1 MHWVF
6 KSDSVHENVVFN
18 FMHDPIDDLAVFAQG
33 YHNAGRKLADELA
46 SAAGYSDY
54 DGYPVLFLY
63 RHALELY
70 LKAFVCRGA
79 KLVHLLD
86 PDEMDTTELFKDH
99 SLSRLLPGVKVVLNA
114 LDWIDEFKTLHLS
127 SFEDFVDLVKGI
139 DEVDKNSFA
148 FRYPIK
154 KDRQA
159 AHEHHTVIN
168 VIAFAQHLDP
178 VLKLLSG
185 GLSGLSEEFD
195 LAAEAKYVLQQ
206 TISCLHHMTDVNMA

>member
-1 MHWVF
+1 MHSVF
-6 KSDSVHENVVFN
+6 KSDSVRGNVVFN
-18 FMHDPIDDLAVFAQG
+18 FMYDPIDDLAVFAQG

-54 DGYPVLFLY
+54 DGYPILFLY

-70 LKAFVCRGA
+70 LKAFVYRGA

-86 PDEMDTTELFKDH
+86 LDEMDTRELFKNH
-99 SLSRLLPGVKVVLNA
+99 SLSRLLPGVKVVLDA
-114 LDWIDEFKTLHLS
+114 LDWIDEFKTVHLS

-139 DEVDKNSFA
+139 EELDENSFA
-148 FRYPIK
+148 FRYPVK
-154 KDRQA
+154 KDGQA
-159 AHEHHTVIN
+159 ALEHHTVIN
-168 VIAFAQHLDP
+168 VIAFAEHLDP

-195 LAAEAKYVLQQ
+195 LAAEARCVLQQ
-206 TISCLHHMTDVNMA
+206 TIK